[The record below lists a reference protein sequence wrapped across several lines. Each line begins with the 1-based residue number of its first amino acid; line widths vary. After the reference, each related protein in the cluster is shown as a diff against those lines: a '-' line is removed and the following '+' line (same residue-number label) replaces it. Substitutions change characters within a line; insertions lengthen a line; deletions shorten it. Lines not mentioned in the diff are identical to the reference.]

1 MTSAAPVLAWY
12 AMTST
17 AKLLVA
23 AALFVLLALP
33 VAAGAANP
41 PATASASVKKTVKKL
56 KKQVKAQKQQLA
68 EFEQQLAQL
77 EGAPGPPSGS
87 AGGDLAGTYPNPL
100 IAGSAVGSAEVA
112 DNSLGIL
119 DIGNNAV
126 GSAEVADNSLGIL
139 DIGNNAVGPGEIENP
154 ERSVN
159 LPLTSFIDFS
169 DLQTL
174 DFTPSD
180 GTGPD
185 LNTSTSNTLF
195 IEFDDDSAGGGP
207 DADNALIN
215 TTFTVPPDFA
225 SGGTFVLQVS
235 KDAHTTGVDEFLS
248 CHRSVNA
255 GSFGAFDSVT
265 VSTDAITPYTL
276 TPTPGGSISPGASV
290 SLKCH
295 VADSAGGFGAT
306 YDDAVRLHS
315 VEFRYTATQ

>member
-87 AGGDLAGTYPNPL
+87 AGGDLAGAYPNPL

-159 LPLTSFIDFS
+159 LPLTRSSTSATSRRWTSRRRTGRGPIS
-169 DLQTL
+169 IRALP
-174 DFTPSD
+174 TPSSSS
-180 GTGPD
+180 
-185 LNTSTSNTLF
+185 STTILLG
-195 IEFDDDSAGGGP
+195 A
-207 DADNALIN
+207 AL
-215 TTFTVPPDFA
+215 T
-225 SGGTFVLQVS
+225 
-235 KDAHTTGVDEFLS
+235 
-248 CHRSVNA
+248 R
-255 GSFGAFDSVT
+255 
-265 VSTDAITPYTL
+265 ITP
-276 TPTPGGSISPGASV
+276 
-290 SLKCH
+290 
-295 VADSAGGFGAT
+295 
-306 YDDAVRLHS
+306 
-315 VEFRYTATQ
+315 